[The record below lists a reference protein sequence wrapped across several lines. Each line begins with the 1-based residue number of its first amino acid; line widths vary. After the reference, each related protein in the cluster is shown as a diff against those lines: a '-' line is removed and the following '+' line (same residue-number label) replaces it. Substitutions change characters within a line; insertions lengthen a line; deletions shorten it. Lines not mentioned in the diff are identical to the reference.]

1 MDSIKN
7 IYKIGHGP
15 SSSHTMGPALAA
27 EIFKNKYQ
35 EADYFIVELFG
46 SLALTGKGHLTDK
59 VIIDVLGENTK
70 VLFNYEKVFEYHPNA
85 LCLHAFKNHE
95 EIGDWLVFSVGGGF
109 LSELNQNR
117 QVADVLVYKE
127 KNMDEILEVCKK
139 EKISILEYINKFD
152 QNIDEHLYNAWQQME
167 KTIATGLKKTERL
180 PGRLNVH
187 RKANSFYQQYIEDF
201 NKTTYLYAAALATA
215 EENGSG
221 GLVVTAPTCGSSG
234 VLPAV
239 LQYAKLFRHKT
250 DQDIIDAMKIAGLI
264 GNLCKFNASISG
276 AEVGCQGEI
285 GVACAMASA
294 AYAFLQGATNEQIEY
309 AAEIALEHH
318 LGLTCDPV
326 DGQVQIPCIERNA
339 IAAIKAIDAAKYA
352 SLTDGTHYISLDHA
366 IETMKQTGLDLS
378 YKYKETSIG
387 GLARKR

>member
-35 EADYFIVELFG
+35 EADFFIVELFG

-109 LSELNQNR
+109 LSELNQDR

-139 EKISILEYINKFD
+139 EQISILEYINKND

>member
-27 EIFKNKYQ
+27 EIFKTKYPD
-35 EADYFIVELFG
+35 ANSFVVELFG
-46 SLALTGKGHLTDK
+46 SLALTGRGHLTDK

-70 VLFNYEKVFEYHPNA
+70 VLFNYDKVYDYHPNA
-85 LCLHAFKNHE
+85 LCLHAFKDGK
-95 EIGDWLVFSVGGGF
+95 EIGDWLVFSVGGGQ
-109 LSELNQNR
+109 LRELNENR
-117 QVADVLVYKE
+117 KQADDVVYKE
-127 KNMDEILEVCKK
+127 KYMDEILELCEK
-139 EKISILEYINKFD
+139 EHITLLEYINRVDKD
-152 QNIDEHLYNAWQQME
+152 IDEYLLSVWHQME
-167 KTIATGLKKTERL
+167 KTIDAGLKKTEKL
-180 PGRLNVH
+180 PGRLNVK
-187 RKANSFYQQYIEDF
+187 RKANSFYNQHLEDE
-201 NKTTYLYAAALATA
+201 NKTTYLFAASLATA

-221 GLVVTAPTCGSSG
+221 GIVVTAPTCGSSG

-239 LQYAKLFRHKT
+239 LKYAKLFRGKT
-250 DQDIIDAMKIAGLI
+250 DQDIVDAMKIAGLI
-264 GNLCKFNASISG
+264 GNLAKFNASISG

-285 GVACAMASA
+285 GVACSMASA
-294 AYAFLQGATNEQIEY
+294 AYAFLQGATNSQIEY

-326 DGQVQIPCIERNA
+326 DGLVQIPCIERNA
-339 IAAIKAIDAAKYA
+339 IASIKAVDAAKYA
-352 SLTDGTHYISLDHA
+352 LLTDGTHYVSFDHV
-366 IETMKQTGLDLS
+366 IDTMKQTGLDLS

>member
-366 IETMKQTGLDLS
+366 IDTMKQTGLDLS

>member
-285 GVACAMASA
+285 GVARAMASA
-294 AYAFLQGATNEQIEY
+294 AYAFLQDATNEQIEY

>member
-35 EADYFIVELFG
+35 EADFFIVELFG

-70 VLFNYEKVFEYHPNA
+70 VLFNYDKVFDYHPNA

>member
-70 VLFNYEKVFEYHPNA
+70 VLFNYDKVFDYHPNA

>member
-27 EIFKNKYQ
+27 EIFKNKYKD
-35 EADYFIVELFG
+35 ADSFVVELFG

-59 VIIDVLGENTK
+59 VLVDVLGENTK
-70 VLFNYEKVFEYHPNA
+70 VLFNYKKVFEYHPNA
-85 LCLHAFKNHE
+85 LCLHAFKKGL

-109 LSELNQNR
+109 LSELDQDR
-117 QVADVLVYKE
+117 QVAEDAIYQE
-127 KNMDEILEVCKK
+127 KNMDEILTTCKTK
-139 EKISILEYINKFD
+139 GLSLLEYINNIEK
-152 QNIDEHLYNAWQQME
+152 NIDEHLLNAWHRME
-167 KTIATGLKKTERL
+167 ETIEVGLKKTEKL
-180 PGRLNVH
+180 PGRLNVQ
-187 RKANSFYQQYIEDF
+187 RKANSFYQRYLKDE
-201 NKTTYLYAAALATA
+201 NKTTYLFAAALSTA
-215 EENGSG
+215 EENGG
-221 GLVVTAPTCGSSG
+221 GGIVVTAPTCGSSG

-239 LQYAKLFRHKT
+239 LKYAKLFRHKT
-250 DQDIIDAMKIAGLI
+250 DQDIVDAMKIAGLI
-264 GNLCKFNASISG
+264 GNICKFNASISG

-339 IAAIKAIDAAKYA
+339 IAAIKSIDAAKYA
-352 SLTDGTHYISLDHA
+352 LLTDGMHYVSLDHA
-366 IETMKQTGLDLS
+366 IDTMKQTGLDLS

>member
-35 EADYFIVELFG
+35 EADFFIVELFG

-70 VLFNYEKVFEYHPNA
+70 VLFNYEKVFDYHPNA

-139 EKISILEYINKFD
+139 EKISILEYINKND

>member
-15 SSSHTMGPALAA
+15 SSSHTMGPAVAA
-27 EIFKNKYQ
+27 EIFKNKYP
-35 EADYFIVELFG
+35 EADTFIVELFG

-59 VIIDVLGENTK
+59 VLKDVLGENTK
-70 VLFNYEKVFEYHPNA
+70 VLFNYQKVFDYHPNA
-85 LCLHAFKNHE
+85 LCLHAFKKQT
-95 EIGDWLVFSVGGGF
+95 EIGEWLVFSVGGGF
-109 LSELNQNR
+109 LSELDQDR
-117 QVADVLVYKE
+117 QMSEDAIYKD
-127 KNMDEILEVCKK
+127 KNMDEILSTCKK
-139 EKISILEYINKFD
+139 DNLTLLEYIDKID
-152 QNIDEHLYNAWQQME
+152 PNIDDHLLKCWHQME
-167 KTIATGLKKTERL
+167 ETIETGLKKTDKL
-180 PGRLNVH
+180 PGRLNVQ
-187 RKANSFYQQYIEDF
+187 RKANSFYNQHLKDG

-221 GLVVTAPTCGSSG
+221 GIVVTAPTCGSSG

-239 LQYAKLFRHKT
+239 LKYSKLFRHKT
-250 DQDIIDAMKIAGLI
+250 DQDIVNAMKIAGLI
-264 GNLCKFNASISG
+264 GNICKFNASISG

-294 AYAFLQGATNEQIEY
+294 AYAFLLDATNEQIEY

-339 IAAIKAIDAAKYA
+339 IAAIKSIDAAKYA
-352 SLTDGTHYISLDHA
+352 LLTDGMHYVSLDHA
-366 IETMKQTGLDLS
+366 IDTMKQTGLDLS